1 MNTDNWT
8 TVTPTKRYRPPMARD
23 APAAP
28 PAPARK
34 PKREEEFP
42 ALVKGVR
49 VVPKPTNLENKFNN
63 LAREMEEERI
73 RQEMADAE
81 AARQRRK
88 AANAPFPGD
97 PFPWGYLRSGQSQ
110 RYRLPPEFQVAA
122 IPMEY
127 RDEDWDPIRS
137 APASD
142 DEGEQNTDL
151 ADHHDRH
158 H

>member
-49 VVPKPTNLENKFNN
+49 VVPKPTNLESKFNN

-73 RQEMADAE
+73 RQEIADAE

-88 AANAPFPGD
+88 AAHI
-97 PFPWGYLRSGQSQ
+97 PFPWDMRSGES
-110 RYRLPPEFQVAA
+110 RRFRRCDGLVIEPT
-122 IPMEY
+122 PMEY

-137 APASD
+137 APPSD
-142 DEGEQNTDL
+142 EEGEQNTDL

-158 H
+158 Y

>member
-1 MNTDNWT
+1 MNSDNWT

-28 PAPARK
+28 PPAPARK
-34 PKREEEFP
+34 KREEEFP

-49 VVPKPTNLENKFNN
+49 VTPKPTNLESKFTT
-63 LAREMEEERI
+63 LARDMEEERI
-73 RQEMADAE
+73 RQELADAE

-88 AANAPFPGD
+88 AVYI
-97 PFPWGYLRSGQSQ
+97 PFPWDMRSGES
-110 RYRLPPEFQVAA
+110 RRFKRCDGVVVHPA
-122 IPMEY
+122 PMEY

-142 DEGEQNTDL
+142 EEGEQNTDL

-158 H
+158 Y